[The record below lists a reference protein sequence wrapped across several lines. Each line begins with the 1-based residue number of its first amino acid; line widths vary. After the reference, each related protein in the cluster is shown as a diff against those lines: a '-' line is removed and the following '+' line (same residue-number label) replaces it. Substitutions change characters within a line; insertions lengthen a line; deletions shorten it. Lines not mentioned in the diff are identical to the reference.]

1 MELFDFNLLLWGPGI
16 TALAFV
22 AAIGV
27 NTVIHGRRLYVARKS
42 IEHRILVT
50 GSRGKSGTVRLI
62 HAALAGTGHLAYAKI
77 TGTTAVEL
85 DVTGSEISTKRFG
98 TIGVT
103 EIADA
108 LTRAHRQAADYA
120 VFECMAVR
128 PDLIELVQKDIMKAD
143 VVVIPT
149 IRLDHLEDEG
159 DDILE
164 IGMSIL
170 RAVGKPKLIVT
181 GVDQPELMS
190 AFERHCEAEGIRL
203 VFAFAS
209 ERSPR
214 VDGHHP
220 TNAAIALEVAHHFH
234 VDAGKA
240 RDAMKNSSHEPENQ
254 VVWKFLEMARD
265 INYCD
270 LGGANDPE
278 SSAES
283 VMSSGVL
290 TEDREIVPLLVHRWD
305 RPLRAVTFAH
315 AISPDHVKAVMVT
328 GSLYPWTRAVLIRRG
343 FDPAAVLRLTRSRA
357 KRPLKLLEK
366 FAELYPGNEKSVT
379 LVSVE
384 NVHDPAN
391 DVLHR
396 IMHATALEQH
406 LEPTVVKVNA

>member
-1 MELFDFNLLLWGPGI
+1 MQLFDFNLMLWGPGI
-16 TALAFV
+16 TALSFV
-22 AAIGV
+22 LAIGIA
-27 NTVIHGRRLYVARKS
+27 TVVHGRRLFKAREK
-42 IEHRILVT
+42 ITHRILVT

-62 HAALAGTGHLAYAKI
+62 HAALAGPGHATYAEI
-77 TGTTAVEL
+77 PGTTAVEL
-85 DVTGSEISTKRFG
+85 GVDSREVSTARFG

-108 LTRAHRQAADYA
+108 LTRAYKQRAEFA
-120 VFECMAVR
+120 VFECMAVK
-128 PDLIELVQKDIMKAD
+128 PDLIELVQRDIMQAE

-159 DDILE
+159 SDIVE

-170 RAVGKPKLIVT
+170 RSVGKPKLIIT

-190 AFERHCEAEGIRL
+190 AYQSHCDRLGIKL
-203 VFAFAS
+203 VFAFAN

-214 VDGHHP
+214 IAGHHP

-234 VDAGKA
+234 IDAGLA
-240 RDAMKNSSHEPENQ
+240 RAAMERASHEPENQ
-254 VVWKFLEMARD
+254 VIWKLLRMGRD

-270 LGGANDPE
+270 LGGANDPQ

-283 VMSSGVL
+283 VTSSGVFS
-290 TEDREIVPLLVHRWD
+290 EDREVVPLLVHRWD
-305 RPLRAVTFAH
+305 RPLRAVTFANS
-315 AISPDHVKAVMVT
+315 IDPDRVKAVMVT

-343 FDPAAVLRLTRSRA
+343 FDREAILRLTRRRA

-366 FAELYPGNEKSVT
+366 FSQLYPGNEKSVT

-396 IMHATALEQH
+396 IMHATAMEQH
-406 LEPTVVKVNA
+406 LEPTVVRVNA

>member
-1 MELFDFNLLLWGPGI
+1 MDLFNFDLLLWGPGI
-16 TALAFV
+16 TALSFV
-22 AAIGV
+22 LAIGV
-27 NTVIHGRRLYVARKS
+27 STVVHGRRLIRARTN
-42 IEHRILVT
+42 ITHRILVT

-62 HAALAGTGHLAYAKI
+62 HAALAGTGHPTYAKI

-85 DVTGSEISTKRFG
+85 DLNQREISTARFG

-108 LTRAHRQAADYA
+108 LTRANKQGAKFA
-120 VFECMAVR
+120 VFECMAVK
-128 PDLIELVQKDIMKAD
+128 PDLIALVQNDIMQAEI
-143 VVVIPT
+143 VVIPT

-159 DDILE
+159 DDIIE

-190 AFERHCEAEGIRL
+190 AYQRHCEKLGIKL
-203 VFAFAS
+203 VFALAN
-209 ERSPR
+209 ERSPKIS
-214 VDGHHP
+214 GHHP
-220 TNAAIALEVAHHFH
+220 ANAAIALEVAHHFH
-234 VDAGKA
+234 IDSGKA
-240 RDAMKNSSHEPENQ
+240 RAAMEQASHEPENQ
-254 VVWKFLEMARD
+254 VIWKLLRMGRD

-270 LGGANDPE
+270 LGGANDPQ

-283 VMSSGVL
+283 VSSSAVFS
-290 TEDREIVPLLVHRWD
+290 EDREIVPLLVHRWD
-305 RPLRAVTFAH
+305 RPLRALSFAN
-315 AISPDHVKAVMVT
+315 AINPSKVKAVMVT

-343 FDPAAVLRLTRSRA
+343 FDPDAILRLTRRKA
-357 KRPLKLLEK
+357 KRPLKMLDK

-396 IMHATALEQH
+396 IMHETAMEQH
-406 LEPTVVKVNA
+406 LEPTVVRFNA

>member
-1 MELFDFNLLLWGPGI
+1 MDLFDFDLLLWGPGV
-16 TALAFV
+16 TAMSFVIAIGISTIVHGRKLFV
-22 AAIGV
+22 ARSGV
-27 NTVIHGRRLYVARKS
+27 A
-42 IEHRILVT
+42 HRVLVT

-62 HAALAGTGHLAYAKI
+62 HAALSGTGHPTYAKV

-85 DVTGSEISTKRFG
+85 DVEGREVSTARFG

-103 EIADA
+103 EVADA
-108 LTRAHRQAADYA
+108 LTRAHKQGANYA
-120 VFECMAVR
+120 VFECMAVK
-128 PDLIELVQKDIMKAD
+128 PDLIKLVQKDIMQAE

-159 DDILE
+159 DNIID

-170 RAVGKPKLIVT
+170 LAVGRPKLIVT

-190 AFERHCEAEGIRL
+190 AYQRYCDAMGIRL
-203 VFAFAS
+203 VFAFAN

-214 VDGHHP
+214 ITGHHP

-240 RDAMKNSSHEPENQ
+240 RAAMQNASHEPENQ
-254 VVWKFLEMARD
+254 VIWKLLRMGRD
-265 INYCD
+265 INFCD
-270 LGGANDPE
+270 LGGANDPQ

-283 VMSSGVL
+283 VESSGVL

-305 RPLRAVTFAH
+305 RPLRAVTFAN
-315 AISPDHVKAVMVT
+315 AMSPNRVKAVMVT
-328 GSLYPWTRAVLIRRG
+328 GSLYPWTRAVLMRRG
-343 FDPAAVLRLTRSRA
+343 FDGDAVLRLTRRRA
-357 KRPLKLLEK
+357 KKPLRLLEK
-366 FAELYPGNEKSVT
+366 FNELYPGNEKSVT

-391 DVLHR
+391 DVLHK
-396 IMHATALEQH
+396 IMHGTAMEQH